1 MKNYAIYY
9 SYKEIGDVVII
20 LFDNAKNATSSIRK
34 NRVSVIYHNDETIGY
49 NIFDIKDIIKIKS
62 EGMIYFP
69 SNVLVSI
76 INSVLQNEKLE
87 TLEYKTSSGYLIAQ
101 VGDVKPIDNE
111 KFLLSLSINNDIFH
125 SVVKNCSLKTGDKV
139 VIVQEGTF
147 LNNGEMFKETNYEN
161 IKINAHVC
169 TGVELGITN
178 IDGILSLDND
188 SVIGDDFFLLEE
200 K

>member
-34 NRVSVIYHNDETIGY
+34 NRVSVIYHNDEIIGY

-101 VGDVKPIDNE
+101 VDEIKGIDNE
-111 KFLLSLSINNDIFH
+111 KSLLSLSIGNDIFH

-178 IDGILSLDND
+178 IYGILSLDND

>member
-20 LFDNAKNATSSIRK
+20 LFDNAENATSSIRK
-34 NRVSVIYHNDETIGY
+34 NRVSVIYHNDEIIGY

-101 VGDVKPIDNE
+101 VDEIKGIDNE
-111 KFLLSLSINNDIFH
+111 KSLLSLSIGNDIFH
-125 SVVKNCSLKTGDKV
+125 SVVKNCSLKNGDKV

-147 LNNGEMFKETNYEN
+147 LNNGEMFKETNFEN

>member
-20 LFDNAKNATSSIRK
+20 LFDNAKNATSTIRK
-34 NRVSVIYHNDETIGY
+34 NRVSVIYHDNEIIGY

-76 INSVLQNEKLE
+76 LNSILQNEKLE

-101 VGDVKPIDNE
+101 VDEIKGIDNE
-111 KFLLSLSINNDIFH
+111 KSLLSLSIGNDIFH

-188 SVIGDDFFLLEE
+188 
-200 K
+200 

>member
-34 NRVSVIYHNDETIGY
+34 NRVSVIYHNDEIIGY

-101 VGDVKPIDNE
+101 VDEIKGIDNE
-111 KFLLSLSINNDIFH
+111 KFLLSLSIGNDIFH
-125 SVVKNCSLKTGDKV
+125 SVVKNCLLKNGDKV

-147 LNNGEMFKETNYEN
+147 LNNGEMFKETNDET

>member
-20 LFDNAKNATSSIRK
+20 LFDNAENATSSIRK
-34 NRVSVIYHNDETIGY
+34 NRVSVIYHNNEIIGY

-101 VGDVKPIDNE
+101 VDEIKGIDNE
-111 KFLLSLSINNDIFH
+111 KSLLSLSIGNDIFH
-125 SVVKNCSLKTGDKV
+125 SVVKNCSLKNGDKV

-147 LNNGEMFKETNYEN
+147 LNNGEMFKETNFEN

>member
-20 LFDNAKNATSSIRK
+20 LFDNVKNVTSSIRK
-34 NRVSVIYHNDETIGY
+34 NRVSVIYHNDEIIGY

-101 VGDVKPIDNE
+101 VDEIKGIDNE
-111 KFLLSLSINNDIFH
+111 KSLLSLSIGNDIFH
-125 SVVKNCSLKTGDKV
+125 SVVKNCSLKNGDKV

>member
-34 NRVSVIYHNDETIGY
+34 NRVSVIYHNDEIIGY

-101 VGDVKPIDNE
+101 VDEIKGIDNE
-111 KFLLSLSINNDIFH
+111 KSLLSLSIGNDIFH
-125 SVVKNCSLKTGDKV
+125 SVVKNCSLKNGDKV

>member
-20 LFDNAKNATSSIRK
+20 LFDNAENATSSIRK
-34 NRVSVIYHNDETIGY
+34 NRVSVIYHNDEIIGY

-101 VGDVKPIDNE
+101 VDEIKGIDNE
-111 KFLLSLSINNDIFH
+111 KSLLSLSIGNDIFH

>member
-34 NRVSVIYHNDETIGY
+34 NRVSVIYHNDEIIGY

-101 VGDVKPIDNE
+101 VGDIKPIDNE
-111 KFLLSLSINNDIFH
+111 KFLLSLFINNDIFH
-125 SVVKNCSLKTGDKV
+125 SVVKNCSLKTGEKV

>member
-20 LFDNAKNATSSIRK
+20 LFDNAKNATSTIRK
-34 NRVSVIYHNDETIGY
+34 NRVSVIYHDNEIIGY

-101 VGDVKPIDNE
+101 VDEIKGIDNE
-111 KFLLSLSINNDIFH
+111 KSLLSLSIGNDIFH
-125 SVVKNCSLKTGDKV
+125 SVVKNCSLKNGDKV

>member
-20 LFDNAKNATSSIRK
+20 LFDNVKNATSSIRK
-34 NRVSVIYHNDETIGY
+34 NRVSVIYHNDEIIGY

-101 VGDVKPIDNE
+101 VDEIKGIDNE
-111 KFLLSLSINNDIFH
+111 KSLLSLSIGNGIFH
-125 SVVKNCSLKTGDKV
+125 SVVKKCSLKTGDKV

>member
-20 LFDNAKNATSSIRK
+20 LFDNVKNATSSIRK
-34 NRVSVIYHNDETIGY
+34 NRVSVIYHNDEIIGY

-101 VGDVKPIDNE
+101 VDEIKGIDNE
-111 KFLLSLSINNDIFH
+111 KSLLSLSIGNDIFH
-125 SVVKNCSLKTGDKV
+125 SVVKNCSLKNGDKV

-147 LNNGEMFKETNYEN
+147 LNNGEMFKETNFEN

>member
-34 NRVSVIYHNDETIGY
+34 NRVSVIYHNDEIIGY

-101 VGDVKPIDNE
+101 VDEIKGIDNE
-111 KFLLSLSINNDIFH
+111 KSLLSLSIGNDIFH
-125 SVVKNCSLKTGDKV
+125 SVVKNCLLKNGDKV

-147 LNNGEMFKETNYEN
+147 LNNGEMFKETNFEN

>member
-34 NRVSVIYHNDETIGY
+34 NRVSVIYHNDEIIGY

-101 VGDVKPIDNE
+101 VDEIKGIDNE
-111 KFLLSLSINNDIFH
+111 KSLLSLSIGNDIFH

>member
-20 LFDNAKNATSSIRK
+20 LFDNAENATSSIRK
-34 NRVSVIYHNDETIGY
+34 NRVSVIYHNDEIIGY

-101 VGDVKPIDNE
+101 VDEIKGIDNE
-111 KFLLSLSINNDIFH
+111 KSLLSLSIGNDIFH
-125 SVVKNCSLKTGDKV
+125 SVVKNCLLKNGDKV

-147 LNNGEMFKETNYEN
+147 LNNGEMFKETNFEN

>member
-20 LFDNAKNATSSIRK
+20 LFDNAKNATSTIRK
-34 NRVSVIYHNDETIGY
+34 NRVSVIYHNDEIIGY

-101 VGDVKPIDNE
+101 VDEIKGIDNE
-111 KFLLSLSINNDIFH
+111 KSLLSLSIGNDIFH

>member
-34 NRVSVIYHNDETIGY
+34 NRVSVIYHNDEIIGY

-101 VGDVKPIDNE
+101 VDEIKGIDNE
-111 KFLLSLSINNDIFH
+111 KFLLSLSIGNDIFH
-125 SVVKNCSLKTGDKV
+125 SVVKKCSLKIGDKV

-188 SVIGDDFFLLEE
+188 SVIGGDFFLLEE

>member
-34 NRVSVIYHNDETIGY
+34 NRVSVIYHNDEIIGY

-101 VGDVKPIDNE
+101 VDEIKGIDNE
-111 KFLLSLSINNDIFH
+111 KSLLSLSIGNDIFH
-125 SVVKNCSLKTGDKV
+125 SVVKKYIIKNGDKV

-147 LNNGEMFKETNYEN
+147 LNNGEMFKETNFEN